1 MMETLLKDIRY
12 GFRMM
17 LKSRGLTAVAVL
29 SLALGIGA
37 NTAIFTLVDK
47 LLLRTLPVE
56 QPEQLVTIASYNGE
70 NTSFSYPLYKDFR
83 DRNEVFSG
91 LYAYSPTPFSLSE
104 GGDTERISGS
114 LVSGNYFDVLGVK
127 AALGRTFLPDEDATP
142 STHPVAVLSYRLWQ
156 SRFGSDP
163 RILNKTIGLNGVTFS
178 VVGVAPAEFTGV
190 ERGSSPEIYVPM
202 MMQNEAMPSWSN
214 ALNSRNMSWLEMMG
228 RLKPGIGREQAQASL
243 AVTADQIAQAG
254 EDKNISRE
262 MVVGDGSKGQDGRV
276 REVSK
281 PLIMLMVVVALVLLI
296 ACANVANLLLAR
308 AGVRRKEIAI
318 RLAVGAGR
326 GRLIRQLLTES
337 ITLSI
342 LGGVAGL
349 FVARWLTNLLLAF
362 QPPSSISLDDGLDLR
377 VLGFS
382 LLLSLLTGVVF
393 GLAPA
398 LQTSKPDLVAALK
411 DETMTVGRGARR
423 LSLRNL
429 LVVVPVALSLMV
441 LISAGLC
448 VRSLQKLLSIDA
460 GFDPAKV
467 MVMSLDLGLNGYKEA
482 QGQQF
487 YSEAV
492 ERVSTLRG
500 VESVSLAAIVP
511 LGGGGMRR
519 SVQVEGYTLQPGERT
534 LNFNMNIVGL
544 KYFHTMGMPLAQG
557 RDFGSQD
564 REGAPK
570 VVIINETVAHRF
582 WPDESPVGRHLNF
595 GGIGG
600 RPDQLIEII
609 GVVKDSKYRSL
620 TEEPTTSMFLP
631 LAQNYR
637 ANMALHIRAVSE
649 PKEMVAAVRRE
660 VQAMDANLPVYN
672 IKTLAEQKSSSLYTS
687 RMVATLLTFFGLLA
701 LLLAAIGIY
710 GVMAYSVNRRTREI
724 GIRMALGAKQTD
736 VLRLVMGEGLILV
749 AAGLAVGLGV
759 TFAVTRVISSLLY
772 GVSATDTATFIVISL
787 VLAGVALGACFVPA
801 RRATKVDPMVA
812 LRYE

>member
-1 MMETLLKDIRY
+1 MENLLKDIRY
-12 GFRMM
+12 GFRLM
-17 LKSRGLTAVAVL
+17 LKSRGLTIVAVL

-37 NTAIFTLVDK
+37 NTAIFTFVDK

-56 QPEQLVTIASYNGE
+56 QPEQLVTIASHNGE

-91 LYAYSPTPFSLSE
+91 LFAYSSAPFSLSDS
-104 GGDTERISGS
+104 GDTERISGV
-114 LVSGNYFDVLGVK
+114 LVSGNYFDTLGVK

-142 STHPVAVLSYRLWQ
+142 GTHPVAVLSYGLWQ
-156 SRFGSDP
+156 RRFGSDP
-163 RILNKTIGLNGVTFS
+163 HILSKTIGLNGVTFG
-178 VVGVAPAEFTGV
+178 VVGVAPAEFTGM

-202 MMQNEAMPSWSN
+202 MMENEAMPSWSN

-228 RLKPGIGREQAQASL
+228 RMKPGVSREQAQASL
-243 AVTADQIAQAG
+243 SVTANQIAQAG
-254 EDKNISRE
+254 EEKNIDSE
-262 MVVGDGSKGQDGRV
+262 MVVGDGSKGQVYRV

-326 GRLIRQLLTES
+326 GRLVRQLLTES
-337 ITLSI
+337 ITLSV
-342 LGGVAGL
+342 LGGIAGL
-349 FVARWLTNLLLAF
+349 VVARWLTNMLLAF
-362 QPPSSISLDDGLDLR
+362 QPPNSISLDDRLDLR

-382 LLLSLLTGVVF
+382 LMLSLVTGIVF

-398 LQTSKPDLVAALK
+398 LQASRPDLVSALK
-411 DETMTVGRGARR
+411 DETPTVGRGARR
-423 LSLRNL
+423 LSMRNL
-429 LVVVPVALSLMV
+429 LVVAQVALSLMV
-441 LISAGLC
+441 LIGAGLC
-448 VRSLQKLLSIDA
+448 VRSLQNLISIDA

-467 MVMSLDLGLNGYKEA
+467 MVMSLDLALNGYKEA

-492 ERVSTLRG
+492 ERVSALPG
-500 VESVSLAAIVP
+500 VESVSLAAVVP

-519 SVQVEGYTLQPGERT
+519 SVQVEGYTQQPGEPP
-534 LNFNMNIVGL
+534 LNFNMNVIGL
-544 KYFHTMGMPLAQG
+544 NYFRTMGMPLAQG
-557 RDFGSQD
+557 RDFGPQD
-564 REGAPK
+564 REGAPR
-570 VVIINETVAHRF
+570 VVIINETVARRY
-582 WPDESPVGRHLNF
+582 WPDQSAVGRHLNF

-600 RPDQLIEII
+600 RPDQLIEIV

-620 TEEPTTSMFLP
+620 TEGPTTAMFLP
-631 LAQNYR
+631 LAQFYR
-637 ANMALHIRAVSE
+637 ANMALHVRAATD

-660 VQAMDANLPVYN
+660 VQMMDANLPVYN

-687 RMVATLLTFFGLLA
+687 RMAATLLTFFGLLA

-724 GIRMALGAKQTD
+724 GIRMALGAQRAD
-736 VLRLVMGEGLILV
+736 VLKLVMGEGLILV
-749 AAGLAVGLGV
+749 VAGLAVGLGV
-759 TFAVTRVISSLLY
+759 TFALTRVIASLLY
-772 GVSATDTATFIVISL
+772 GVSATDTATFIIISV